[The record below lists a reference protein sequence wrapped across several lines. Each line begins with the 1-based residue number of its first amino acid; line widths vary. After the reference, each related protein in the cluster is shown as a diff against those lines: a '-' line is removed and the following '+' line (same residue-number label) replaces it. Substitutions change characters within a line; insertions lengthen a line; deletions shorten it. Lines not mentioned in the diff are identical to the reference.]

1 MPQEWSLLTVLAVE
15 GGKGNSVLYLAAEE
29 PQLRVWAVASEMP
42 RLGAQSHD
50 FFGCVTLDKCLNS
63 FKPHLEVGEKGN
75 NSYLP
80 RVTVLNE
87 STHVDLS
94 AQCLACTNAP

>member
-1 MPQEWSLLTVLAVE
+1 MGPSL
-15 GGKGNSVLYLAAEE
+15 GGRREQ
-29 PQLRVWAVASEMP
+29 QLRVWAVASEMP

-63 FKPHLEVGEKGN
+63 FKPPFPHLEVGENGN

-87 STHVDLS
+87 STHVALL
-94 AQCLACTNAP
+94 AQSLACTNAL